1 MKKKIIATTATLSLI
16 ATTVVSGYLLYK
28 KRSKPYYV

>member
-1 MKKKIIATTATLSLI
+1 MKKKLAAATLSLI